1 MRCLQFRSEDR
12 FQNAREIASL
22 LDAAKR
28 RHSTRQRAVAAGS
41 ILVALSLAAAAVPG
55 VSDRIFSRVVH
66 KSHYHRPTAAAQ
78 AAVDDAR
85 VKLGNFTQAGFLEA
99 IGDYRRAIKFDPL
112 WAQAW
117 AELAYTYAAAAN
129 AQQIPAATASAE
141 ARSAALQAIRLDSRS
156 AKAYGALGWVQSL
169 DFDEWPKAEANLRR
183 ALALNP
189 GEADVHYRL
198 GVHLRKKGRFADAEA
213 EDRRAL
219 ALSHQT
225 DPSIWCELA
234 FLYWTSGR
242 LDRMGELMDDLLVAY
257 PNFGF
262 TRFLHARLLKELGK
276 FDDALAELHFSE
288 SLQYSAVTVLAEHAS
303 VAAYRGNNEQA
314 RADLLRLEQ
323 ESRTEPVDGLL
334 IAGVYAKLGDFD
346 SAFKWLEEAYARRD
360 STLLSMA
367 TSPVLKPLHRDPRFT
382 ALLRRLHFES

>member
-1 MRCLQFRSEDR
+1 M
-12 FQNAREIASL
+12 
-22 LDAAKR
+22 
-28 RHSTRQRAVAAGS
+28 
-41 ILVALSLAAAAVPG
+41 
-55 VSDRIFSRVVH
+55 
-66 KSHYHRPTAAAQ
+66 
-78 AAVDDAR
+78 
-85 VKLGNFTQAGFLEA
+85 
-99 IGDYRRAIKFDPL
+99 
-112 WAQAW
+112 
-117 AELAYTYAAAAN
+117 
-129 AQQIPAATASAE
+129 
-141 ARSAALQAIRLDSRS
+141 
-156 AKAYGALGWVQSL
+156 QSL

-225 DPSIWCELA
+225 DLSIWCELA